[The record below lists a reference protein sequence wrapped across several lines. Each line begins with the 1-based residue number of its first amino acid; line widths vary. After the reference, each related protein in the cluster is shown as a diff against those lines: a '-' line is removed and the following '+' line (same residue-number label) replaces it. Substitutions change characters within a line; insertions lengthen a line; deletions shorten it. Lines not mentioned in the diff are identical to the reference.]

1 MSKASGAA
9 QIEPRRRVMKIGFLG
24 AGTVTRT
31 IGRHL
36 ITAGHTI
43 VVSNSRGPATLA
55 DFVADLGPGATAGT
69 REQVAQC
76 DVVVL
81 ATRWVNVPEALKGI
95 DWRGRILV
103 DATNAHM
110 DPVADISLA
119 GVTRSRAALKGRTSS
134 EMVAEMAVG
143 AKLVKSISN
152 MPMNWIQ
159 DFSPN
164 KPRTVIFTSG
174 DDAKAKRLVIEL
186 INSTGLV
193 AIDLGSLA
201 IGGAMHEVGAP
212 LSGLDLHFVRRLR

>member
-1 MSKASGAA
+1 M
-9 QIEPRRRVMKIGFLG
+9 RIGFIG
-24 AGTVTRT
+24 AGNVTRT
-31 IGRHL
+31 FGRHL
-36 ITAGHTI
+36 INASHTI

-55 DFVADLGPGATAGT
+55 DFVADLGPGAVAGT
-69 REQVAQC
+69 REEAADC
-76 DVVVL
+76 DVVIL
-81 ATRWVNVPEALKGI
+81 ATHWVKVPEALKGI
-95 DWRGRILV
+95 DWHGRILV

-110 DPVADISLA
+110 DPIPDISLA
-119 GVTRSRAALKGRTSS
+119 GVTRSRAALKSKGRTSS
-134 EMVAEMAVG
+134 EIVAEMAVG
-143 AKLVKSISN
+143 ARLVKSISN
-152 MPMNWIQ
+152 MPMAWIQ

-174 DDAKAKRLVIEL
+174 DDTEAKHLVIEL